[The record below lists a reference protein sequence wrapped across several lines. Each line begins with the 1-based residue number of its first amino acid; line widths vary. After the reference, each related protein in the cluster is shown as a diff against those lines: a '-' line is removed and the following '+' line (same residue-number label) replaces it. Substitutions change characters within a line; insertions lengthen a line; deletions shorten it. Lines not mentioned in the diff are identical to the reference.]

1 MFDSYLK
8 GIIDKV
14 PVIENYNSDDF
25 RSMLSNAYLE
35 LIKYRT
41 HYNYKPNSDN
51 DNIILSLRK
60 LADTFEYFGILKEDI
75 KTDIKT
81 ASCFVAAEALDL
93 LTNILK
99 PTETEQLVDALT
111 NYEITLLESGMLYL
125 IAGYDANSMKIMQ
138 TLKNSINS
146 RDLRVEI
153 KWAVNQVISIIEG
166 SNRTIETIDP
176 SNDARLAFK
185 NYNNIYLQIGN
196 IANRYHA
203 WLTGDGE
210 QLPTDLIS
218 KLEELINI
226 LTYNYSSFYSTPI
239 HIARLLKEFIK
250 NSYVRSIFHS
260 VPKPQSDH
268 NNYESFLK
276 NITIGDNVLQG
287 QLFLWP
293 SAIRFV
299 EKCLPG
305 PETHSIIATP
315 TGSGKSTIAKL
326 AASQA
331 LVEGWVLYLA
341 PTNAL
346 VHQIQRDLKKVKWPW
361 ETVKVKGFI
370 GYDEYTALTEDQLL
384 PSDTENHIY
393 VMTPEKCALA
403 MRLSPG
409 FFKTCRLCIFDEFHE
424 IGSNTRGVTIDVI
437 FGTLLTISPFVRL
450 QLISAM
456 LENSQDIKAWLE
468 EVSNFAVDIIDLKW
482 RPTRTMKGVV
492 GLEFNDFRNAIE
504 NAPLKPGAR
513 TRKASN
519 TPYFGLFGLQGAW
532 QSNDKKEYRFGS
544 LGATYEFEFTGK
556 TSPLESWVNKTM
568 GLLAFHFGSN
578 NMKTIG
584 FFPKNKNYPFTVAR
598 NMQSIQINRE
608 LWSDEISQ
616 LVEIANAELG
626 IPTKLAE
633 LIGKGISVHTSLM
646 TQTEKDLAELAFKI
660 GLAKV
665 MLATSTLSQGLNLPA
680 EVVLLG
686 GTELGNEYNNLD
698 PESLL
703 SRKNTQFLNSIGRA
717 GRAEYSSQGLAL
729 VIPSKPI
736 VFKDEDNYLR
746 AAKEKAWFLEY
757 QDASQEIESPLT
769 SFLDRL
775 IHETIDTEL
784 ISEEELALLPFFTEN
799 SPIPITVLNKTLGA
813 YKIHKKGVDSV
824 SAEAGPIINKIHENF
839 TKETEAPEWVFSSA
853 RKSGVTVFVV
863 QDMFKT
869 LKDVKKLS
877 YSVSTSWDINSWSNY
892 LIDILARMN
901 PNLIRAL
908 LLSFNTFKDETIPIF
923 NENIDYTA
931 WEPTIEW
938 IQSWEKIR
946 EYLNLY
952 YNSKNIKELGSST
965 FPSMKISNER
975 IQGSFIPTVLKLLE
989 YQGPF
994 EKLSRYASVLISIL
1008 EEMWKD
1014 EEQDEDVTVPF
1025 QLSMLP
1031 IAIKIGLKDINS
1043 VAWYR
1048 FGYRSRFAARI
1059 LGSIIE
1065 ISITSENNE
1074 KEVFKIIHDKKLE
1087 LLIMNPEDIVEK
1099 LSNIQYTNSEIN
1111 AFFSILREM

>member
-25 RSMLSNAYLE
+25 RSILSDAYLE
-35 LIKYRT
+35 LVKYRT
-41 HYNYKPNSDN
+41 HYNYEANKDT
-51 DNIILSLRK
+51 DNIIISLRK

-75 KTDIKT
+75 TTDVKT
-81 ASCFVAAEALDL
+81 ASCYVSAEALDL

-99 PTETEQLVDALT
+99 PTMTEQMGDALT
-111 NYEITLLESGMLYL
+111 NYEVTLLESGMLYL

-146 RDLRVEI
+146 RELRIEI

-166 SNRTIETIDP
+166 SNRSIETIEP
-176 SNDARLAFK
+176 SNDASIANK
-185 NYNNIYLQIGN
+185 NYNRIYVEIG
-196 IANRYHA
+196 IVANKYHA

-210 QLPTDLIS
+210 ELPTNLIA

-226 LTYNYSSFYSTPI
+226 LTYNYSSFYSIPI
-239 HIARLLKEFIK
+239 HIGRLLKEFIK

-260 VPKPQSDH
+260 VPKPQANQ
-268 NNYESFLK
+268 NNYENFLK
-276 NITIGDNVLQG
+276 NITLGANSMQG

-293 SAIRFV
+293 SAIGFV

-315 TGSGKSTIAKL
+315 TGSGKSTIAKI

-331 LVEGWVLYLA
+331 LAEGWVLYLA

-361 ETVKVKGFI
+361 DTVKVKSFI

-403 MRLSPG
+403 MRLSPE

-424 IGSNTRGVTIDVI
+424 IGSNSRGVTIDVI
-437 FGTLLTISPFVRL
+437 FGTLLTLSPFVRL

-456 LENSQDIKAWLE
+456 IENSKDIKAWLE
-468 EVSNFAVDIIDLKW
+468 EASNFEVNIIDLKW

-492 GLEFNDFRNAIE
+492 GLELNEFREAIK
-504 NAPLKPGAR
+504 NAPLKPKAR
-513 TRKASN
+513 KRKASH

-532 QSNDKKEYRFGS
+532 QSNDKKEYRFGY
-544 LGATYEFEFTGK
+544 LGATFEFEFTESV
-556 TSPLESWVNKTM
+556 SPLESWVNKTM

-598 NMQSIQINRE
+598 NMQPLQTNRE
-608 LWSDEISQ
+608 LWSDEISR
-616 LVEIANAELG
+616 LVNIANAEIG
-626 IPTKLAE
+626 IPTMLAE
-633 LIGKGISVHTSLM
+633 LIDKGISVHTSLM
-646 TQTEKDLAELAFKI
+646 TQTEKNLAELAFKL
-660 GLAKV
+660 GLSKV

-686 GTELGNEYNNLD
+686 GTELGNEYNNSD
-698 PESLL
+698 SESLL
-703 SRKNTQFLNSIGRA
+703 SRKNSQFLNSIGRA

-729 VIPSKPI
+729 VIPSNPI
-736 VFKDEDNYLR
+736 IFKDEDYNIR
-746 AAKEKAWFLEY
+746 VAKKEAWFLEY

-775 IHETIDTEL
+775 IHESIDTGL

-813 YKIHKKGVDSV
+813 YKIQKEGPNSV
-824 SAEAGPIINKIHENF
+824 SEITGPIINKIHENF
-839 TKETEAPEWVFSSA
+839 TKETGSPEWVFSSA

-863 QDMFKT
+863 QDMLKT
-869 LKDVKKLS
+869 LKDVGIPRYNDCK
-877 YSVSTSWDINSWSNY
+877 SWDINSWSNY

-901 PNLIRAL
+901 PNLIKSL
-908 LLSFNTFKDETIPIF
+908 LFSFIAFKNETVPLF
-923 NENIDYTA
+923 NENVDYTD
-931 WEPTIEW
+931 WNPTMEW
-938 IQSWEKIR
+938 IQSWEKVR
-946 EYLNLY
+946 EYLNFY
-952 YNSKNIKELGSST
+952 YGSKNIKEIGVNT
-965 FPSMKISNER
+965 FPSIKINNER
-975 IQGSFIPTVLKLLE
+975 TQGSFIPTVLKLFE
-989 YQGPF
+989 YKGPF
-994 EKLSRYASVLISIL
+994 EKLSRFASVLISIL
-1008 EEMWKD
+1008 EEMWKE
-1014 EEQDEDVTVPF
+1014 EEQDEVVIVPF
-1025 QLSMLP
+1025 QLSMVP
-1031 IAIKIGLKDINS
+1031 IAIKSGLNDVNS

-1048 FGYRSRFAARI
+1048 FGYRSRFAAQA

-1065 ISITSENNE
+1065 TNIAPESNE
-1074 KEVFKIIHDKKLE
+1074 TEVFKIIQDNKLE
-1087 LLIMNPEDIVEK
+1087 LLITNPEEIDAK
-1099 LSNIQYTNSEIN
+1099 LANIQYTSSEIS
-1111 AFFSILREM
+1111 AFFSIVNET